1 MFQLLLLII
10 LAHFVADFVLQK
22 NSVIELKKARLHKG
36 LLKHIFTH
44 FIVLFIAVVIYFIL
58 LVEWRSD
65 TIYKITASMF
75 FILLIHYLVD
85 WVKESINRKH
95 DQVLVGSTLFLV
107 DQLLHVLSIILILN
121 VTGLV
126 SYTAADISIGILQF
140 LFEGIEMDLVSK
152 FLFTSILFVLVTT
165 GSGYFL
171 GIILR
176 DLGPNP
182 TLSKDKYS
190 ISDEKTEIKTHYN
203 EKGEE
208 VNEVTRIRTEQ
219 YYRDSPKSV
228 GRYIG
233 MVERVLIIIFIVQGI
248 PHGMT
253 FLIAVKSLTRFKQFE
268 NKQFAEYYLIGSLL
282 SALIAVVMG
291 YLVLRVL

>member
-1 MFQLLLLII
+1 MFQLLLLIL
-10 LAHFVADFVLQK
+10 LAHFIADFVLQK
-22 NSVIELKKARLHKG
+22 NSLIELKKTRLHKG
-36 LLKHIFTH
+36 LLKHISVH
-44 FIVLFIAVVIYFIL
+44 FIVLFVAVIIYFISVGDL
-58 LVEWRSD
+58 NQE
-65 TIYKITASMF
+65 TIYKITVSMF
-75 FILLIHYLVD
+75 VILLTHYHVD
-85 WVKESINRKH
+85 WLKESINRKYEH
-95 DQVLVGSTLFLV
+95 VLVGATLFLA
-107 DQLLHVLSIILILN
+107 DQLLHIFSIILILN
-121 VTGLV
+121 FTGLI
-126 SYTAADISIGILQF
+126 SYSVTDISIGILQF
-140 LFEGIEMDLVSK
+140 LFEGIEMGLVSK
-152 FLFTSILFVLVTT
+152 FLFISILFILVTT

-171 GIILR
+171 GILLR
-176 DLGPNP
+176 NLGPNP

-190 ISDEKTEIKTHYN
+190 ISDEKTEIRTHYN

-219 YYRDSPKSV
+219 FYRDSPKNV

-268 NKQFAEYYLIGSLL
+268 NKEFSEYYLIGSLL
-282 SALIAVVMG
+282 SALIAVFMG

>member
-1 MFQLLLLII
+1 MFQLLLLFI
-10 LAHFVADFVLQK
+10 LAHFIADFLLQK
-22 NSVIELKKARLHKG
+22 NSMIQLKKIQLHKG
-36 LLKHIFTH
+36 LFRHISTH
-44 FIVLFIAVVIYFIL
+44 FIVTVFAGLIYIIVVGGLTEVSLYKIIISIVFIL
-58 LVEWRSD
+58 
-65 TIYKITASMF
+65 IT
-75 FILLIHYLVD
+75 HYFVD
-85 WVKESINRKH
+85 WTKESIKKKN
-95 DQVLVGSTLFLV
+95 DNVILNSTLFLI
-107 DQLLHVLSIILILN
+107 DQLIHVLSIIVILN
-121 VTGLV
+121 MTGLI
-126 SYTAADISIGILQF
+126 SYSANDITSGILQF
-140 LFEGIEMDLVSK
+140 LFEGMETDHFSK
-152 FLFTSILFVLVTT
+152 FLFISILFILVTW

-171 GIILR
+171 GILLR

-190 ISDEKTEIKTHYN
+190 ISDEKTEIKTSYN

-219 YYRDSPKSV
+219 FFKDSPKNV

-268 NKQFAEYYLIGSLL
+268 NKAFSEYYLIGSLL
-282 SALIAVVMG
+282 SALIAMVMG
-291 YLVLRVL
+291 YLVIRIL

>member
-1 MFQLLLLII
+1 MFQLLLLFI
-10 LAHFVADFVLQK
+10 LAHFIADFVLQK
-22 NSVIELKKARLHKG
+22 NSMIELKKRKLHKG
-36 LLKHIFTH
+36 LMRHISTH
-44 FIVLFIAVVIYFIL
+44 FIVMVFAGLIYYLVVGGVTEVSLFKITTSIVFIL
-58 LVEWRSD
+58 
-65 TIYKITASMF
+65 IT
-75 FILLIHYLVD
+75 HYLVD
-85 WVKESINRKH
+85 WVKESIKKKN
-95 DQVLVGSTLFLV
+95 DNVIIISTLFLF
-107 DQLLHVLSIILILN
+107 DQLIHVLSIIVILN
-121 VTGLV
+121 MTGLI
-126 SYTAADISIGILQF
+126 SYSSTDIAFGILQF
-140 LFEGIEMDLVSK
+140 LFEGTETEHVSK
-152 FLFTSILFVLVTT
+152 FLFISILFILVTS

-171 GIILR
+171 GILLS

-190 ISDEKTEIKTHYN
+190 ISDEKTEIKTSYN

-219 YYRDSPKSV
+219 FFKDSPKNV

-268 NKQFAEYYLIGSLL
+268 NKAFSEYYLIGSLL
-282 SALIAVVMG
+282 SALIAMVMG
-291 YLVLRVL
+291 YLVIRIL